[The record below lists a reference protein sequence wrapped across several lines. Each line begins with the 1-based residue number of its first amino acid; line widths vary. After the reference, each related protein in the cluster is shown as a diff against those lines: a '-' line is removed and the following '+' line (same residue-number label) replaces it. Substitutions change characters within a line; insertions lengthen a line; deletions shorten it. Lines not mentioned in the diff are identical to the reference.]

1 MKKNRMIKEV
11 SLNESTR
18 RDKQE
23 ADEEKRE
30 AQQVMNE
37 QVINAETGEAGISP
51 LDLKDQYL
59 QEGLLV
65 LADMI
70 AFTDT

>member
-1 MKKNRMIKEV
+1 MIKEV